1 MDRASLPDL
10 DSLDRDALVEL
21 VLAHQE
27 KLTSL
32 IVMRSFAASK
42 PHSSRTG
49 TIDLLARSAKI
60 QPQFYMV
67 KVSLCQE
74 FMVGSLELY
83 GPQPNSLDTPSCW
96 KGARCGRQ
104 LALRPGPG

>member
-42 PHSSRTG
+42 PTRVAPALLTYWQEVLRSNRSS
-49 TIDLLARSAKI
+49 I
-60 QPQFYMV
+60 
-67 KVSLCQE
+67 
-74 FMVGSLELY
+74 
-83 GPQPNSLDTPSCW
+83 W
-96 KGARCGRQ
+96 
-104 LALRPGPG
+104 